1 MELNKTS
8 SDRLTELKDELSA
21 LSKKH
26 HEAWESA
33 IFIHMNEEEANKYDQ
48 EGERIH
54 ELYALLG
61 RLAA

>member
-1 MELNKTS
+1 MELNRIS
-8 SDRLTELKDELSA
+8 PERLTELKDELSA

-33 IFIHMNEEEANKYDQ
+33 VYISMNKEEASNYDKN
-48 EGERIH
+48 GERIH